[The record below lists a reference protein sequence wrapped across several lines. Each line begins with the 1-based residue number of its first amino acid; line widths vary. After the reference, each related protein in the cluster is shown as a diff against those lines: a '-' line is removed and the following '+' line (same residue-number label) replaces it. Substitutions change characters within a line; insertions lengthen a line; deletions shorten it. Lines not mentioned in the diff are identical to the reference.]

1 MGNQEYVMQ
10 RAIVL
15 VNLVP
20 GADDQTIASLKGL
33 PGVVQVYQTYGLY
46 DVLMIIEGADEQE
59 IKSTI
64 TGKLRMNKNIS
75 STITMKVVG

>member
-1 MGNQEYVMQ
+1 MQ

-20 GADDQTIASLKGL
+20 GADEQTIASLKETK
-33 PGVVQVYQTYGLY
+33 GVVEAYQTYGLY
-46 DVLMIIEGADEQE
+46 DIIMIIEGEDEQS

-64 TGKLRMNKNIS
+64 ASKLRSNASIT
-75 STITMKVVG
+75 STMTMKILD

>member
-1 MGNQEYVMQ
+1 MQ

>member
-1 MGNQEYVMQ
+1 MQ

-20 GADDQTIASLKGL
+20 GADEQTIATLKEMQ
-33 PGVVQVYQTYGLY
+33 GVVQVYQTYGLY
-46 DVLMIIEGADEQE
+46 DILLIIEGDDEQS

-64 TGKLRMNKNIS
+64 ANKLRLNSNVS